1 MTTSDG
7 TESGTP
13 DEPIEIGDSSDVA
26 APRGDGIDVGGK
38 AVAWGQRRPRSRV
51 RQARRAAQHR
61 ADEVGREIPELAH
74 HAQRLA
80 AQ

>member
-26 APRGDGIDVGGK
+26 A
-38 AVAWGQRRPRSRV
+38 
-51 RQARRAAQHR
+51 RAATGSTWAERPSPGVSDGR
-61 ADEVGREIPELAH
+61 A
-74 HAQRLA
+74 A
-80 AQ
+80 A